1 MEKEITDKERLDFIQ
16 KYKISITYLDDTN
29 EFEMVRVVPGTGI
42 LDDLIYTKEIR
53 VGIDEMIVYNIRENL
68 EH

>member
-1 MEKEITDKERLDFIQ
+1 
-16 KYKISITYLDDTN
+16 
-29 EFEMVRVVPGTGI
+29 MVRVVPGTGI